1 MTSLR
6 FKDIPFELQATDIKK
21 HILNVDSRFRE
32 PGSGGSS
39 ADFQFRLLS
48 PVKNVLRIRIT
59 SIEMPNNYYN
69 FSSKRRNV
77 VLRIFYGEGLASSAV
92 IKIPSGNYSAFD
104 MVDAVNTALVAKGLP
119 WLSVYYNLVTSA
131 FTFTGNRVFAL
142 DTALLTTPPSSLTW
156 PRTHDYGLGYN
167 MGFSYG
173 IFDSGAPD
181 ASGNRTVTSDQ
192 LPNFAGDTYV
202 FLKVNDFDCVRQTV
216 GDSDFTALAKIVVRE
231 PKNYMSFDDYAGQHA
246 KEVVFKTPQD
256 LSRLRVQL
264 LDPYG
269 EILQMGSTHIS
280 FSIEVLE
287 IMNLSL
293 YNTVR
298 DAFAVGWKV

>member
-77 VLRIFYGEGLASSAV
+77 VLRIFYGAGLASSAV

>member
-32 PGSGGSS
+32 PGPGGSA

-59 SIEMPNNYYN
+59 SVELPNNYYI

-77 VLRIFYGEGLASSAV
+77 VIRIFYGVDLASSAV
-92 IKIPSGNYSAFD
+92 IKIASGNYSAFE
-104 MVDAVNTALVAKGLP
+104 MVDALNTALRAKGLP

-131 FTFTGNRVFAL
+131 FTFIGNRVFAL
-142 DTALLTTPPSSLTW
+142 DTALLTSPPSSLTW
-156 PRTHDYGLGYN
+156 PRSEDYGLGYN
-167 MGFSYG
+167 LGFSYG
-173 IFDSGAPD
+173 IFDTGVPD
-181 ASGNRTVTSDQ
+181 ASGNYTITSDQ
-192 LPNFAGDTYV
+192 LPYFAGDTYM
-202 FLKVNDFDCVRQTV
+202 FLKINDFDCVRQTIR
-216 GDSDFTALAKIVVRE
+216 GSDFTALAKIVVKE
-231 PKNYMSFDDYAGQHA
+231 PKNYMSFDDYASQHA
-246 KEVVFKTPQD
+246 KEVVFPTPQD
-256 LSRLRVQL
+256 LSRLQVQL

-269 EILQMGSTHIS
+269 EPVSMGSTHVS

-298 DAFAVGWKV
+298 DAFAVGWRV

>member
-32 PGSGGSS
+32 PGSGGSAS
-39 ADFQFRLLS
+39 DFQFRLLS

-59 SIEMPNNYYN
+59 SIELPNNYYI

-77 VLRIFYGEGLASSAV
+77 VIRIFYGVDLASSAV
-92 IKIPSGNYSAFD
+92 IKIASGNYSAFE
-104 MVDAVNTALVAKGLP
+104 MVDALNTALRAKGLP

-131 FTFTGNRVFAL
+131 FTFIGNRVFAL

-156 PRTHDYGLGYN
+156 PRPCDYGLGYN
-167 MGFSYG
+167 LGFSYG
-173 IFDSGAPD
+173 IFDSSDPD
-181 ASGNRTVTSDQ
+181 ASGNRTITSDQ
-192 LPNFAGDTYV
+192 LPYFAGDTYM
-202 FLKVNDFDCVRQTV
+202 FLKINDFDCVRQTIR
-216 GDSDFTALAKIVVRE
+216 GSDFTALAKIVVKE
-231 PKNYMSFDDYAGQHA
+231 PKNYMSFDDYSGQHA
-246 KEVVFKTPQD
+246 KEVTFPTPQD
-256 LSRLRVQL
+256 LSRLQVQL

-269 EILQMGSTHIS
+269 EILQMGSTNVS

-298 DAFAVGWKV
+298 DAFAIGWKV